1 MSTLSKVFT
10 TDVGTK
16 IILDTGQD
24 LSTVSAK
31 SIKAKNPV
39 TGIWETLTATVV
51 ETTKLQHDK
60 TASTLNVAGNWRLS
74 AYVEFSA
81 DKYHGDPVILTVFEI
96 S

>member
-1 MSTLSKVFT
+1 MSKVFT

-24 LSTVSAK
+24 LSAATAQ
-31 SIKAKNPV
+31 SIKAKNPS
-39 TGIWETLTATVV
+39 TGAWETLTAIVV
-51 ETTKLQHDK
+51 ETTKLQHSK

-74 AYVEFSA
+74 SYVEFTA